1 MRFIIGF
8 FSIDLFDGVNRD
20 SVGQMATADSS
31 VIGIQMLGLD
41 ARYQVNKFQA
51 KGELFFSN
59 FSNTKEYNA
68 FTDKDL
74 GSSMFGFYA
83 EVGYNINAI
92 LGIKKDLV
100 PFVRWSEYNT
110 HNTVNSELTA
120 NKSYD
125 RTVLTTGI
133 SFFLNE
139 SFVVKADYQNFQ
151 DANNNQLHQFNSG
164 IGFWFR

>member
-1 MRFIIGF
+1 
-8 FSIDLFDGVNRD
+8 L
-20 SVGQMATADSS
+20 
-31 VIGIQMLGLD
+31 GIQ
-41 ARYQVNKFQA
+41 
-51 KGELFFSN
+51 
-59 FSNTKEYNA
+59 
-68 FTDKDL
+68 
-74 GSSMFGFYA
+74 
-83 EVGYNINAI
+83 
-92 LGIKKDLV
+92 KDLV